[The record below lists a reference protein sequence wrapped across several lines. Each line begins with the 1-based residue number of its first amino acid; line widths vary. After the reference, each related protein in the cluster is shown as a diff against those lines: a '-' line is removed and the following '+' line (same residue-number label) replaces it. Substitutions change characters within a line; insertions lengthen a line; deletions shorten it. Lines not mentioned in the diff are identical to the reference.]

1 MFLVTANQTIVITL
15 IIHMQLIQKIKI
27 LLKDTIYLMGKK
39 YLLLSNIKISL
50 DVNFIQK
57 KWKKRS
63 KSIRK
68 FSDKINLFKFS
79 YYLNKVIIKASLFK
93 FIFKF

>member
-39 YLLLSNIKISL
+39 YLLLSNIKISWMS
-50 DVNFIQK
+50 ISSRK

-79 YYLNKVIIKASLFK
+79 TILTK
-93 FIFKF
+93 